1 MSWLNWTFE
10 ELLHWLIHGET
21 PEQVRAAEAERASQ
35 RNATMRREA
44 LRRLAAGSLRRR
56 RMVRHVFL
64 SFVVEDKPT
73 VEMFR
78 GQAKNKN
85 NDLEF
90 DDYSVQTP
98 FDSNDAAYIR
108 SKIKER
114 INSAS
119 VSICLIGATTA
130 SSRWVDWEVQ
140 TAVDLSKT
148 VFGVRLFG
156 DKNHSIPA
164 ALNRNNKKTYG
175 WNIDDVVAAIG

>member
-10 ELLHWLIHGET
+10 ELLRWLVYGTT
-21 PEQVRAAEAERASQ
+21 PEEARVAAAKRASLEKA
-35 RNATMRREA
+35 RMRREA
-44 LRRLAAGSLRRR
+44 LGRIAVNARRR
-56 RMVRHVFL
+56 RQMVKHVFL

-85 NDLEF
+85 IDLEF

-108 SKIKER
+108 SRIKER

-119 VSICLIGATTA
+119 VTICLIGAATA
-130 SSRWVDWEVQ
+130 NSRWVDWEVQ
-140 TAVDLSKT
+140 TAVDLSKN
-148 VFGVRLFG
+148 VFGVRLYS
-156 DKNHSIPA
+156 DKNHTIPA
-164 ALNRNNKKTYG
+164 ALTRNGKKTYG
-175 WNIDDVVAAIG
+175 WDIPAIVAAIG